1 MSKAASPTRFSG
13 DYDHFYDPNFTADI
27 SQKMRVPKR
36 IKVDGESDDDQS
48 NAGSNWNTALA
59 NEKFDMHVP
68 DRILVAGQEQHIGT
82 KAPPRELILE
92 NAVMPPDPGMIRVQ
106 TPPRI
111 ITLDEHNFPSAD
123 DFPSHTES
131 LEEEMTAVVIKTK
144 PHFHSE
150 QGMVRESTPPTGTVD
165 GLTPSEELVHLRRQ
179 MAKLNRRV
187 MAIELDNLQRQ
198 QREKIIYVIGLAYFF
213 FKTVFWLARSS

>member
-13 DYDHFYDPNFTADI
+13 ELDHFYDPNFTADI

-36 IKVDGESDDDQS
+36 IRVDGESDDDQ
-48 NAGSNWNTALA
+48 NTGSNWNAMLA

-92 NAVMPPDPGMIRVQ
+92 NAAMPPDPGMVRVQ
-106 TPPRI
+106 TPPRV
-111 ITLDEHNFPSAD
+111 ITLDEHYFPSAD
-123 DFPSHTES
+123 DFPSHTAQP
-131 LEEEMTAVVIKTK
+131 EEMLTMAVMK
-144 PHFHSE
+144 PKPYFYTE
-150 QGMVRESTPPTGTVD
+150 QRLVRESTPPVGTGE

-187 MAIELDNLQRQ
+187 MAMELDNMQRQ
-198 QREKIIYVIGLAYFF
+198 QREKIICAIGLAYFF
-213 FKTVFWLARSS
+213 FKVAFWLARSS